1 MLLNIKM
8 NEKVETISLKQFSNE
23 EKLLLLKELG
33 FQTDGKFVLDKR
45 GDVIKDKYIGVAIRL
60 DNMLIFPGSAIV
72 LDNNELSIT
81 LYLKEYGN
89 RF

>member
-1 MLLNIKM
+1 M
-8 NEKVETISLKQFSNE
+8 NGKVETISLKQFNEE

-33 FQTDGKFVLDKR
+33 FQTDGEFVLNER
-45 GDVIKDKYIGVAIRL
+45 GEVIKDKYIEVPIRI
-60 DNMLIFPGSAIV
+60 DNMLILPGSTIV

-81 LYLKEYGN
+81 FYLKEYGD

>member
-1 MLLNIKM
+1 M

>member
-1 MLLNIKM
+1 M

-60 DNMLIFPGSAIV
+60 DNMLILPGSAIV